1 MDSLFLAA
9 EQAFASA
16 PAVVAPSMPIL
27 YFGDLDKYRQS
38 PLRVVTAA
46 LNPSRVEFPAVTP
59 FQRFPH
65 AANWMSADSPR
76 TRREMVQTA
85 LNRYFV
91 TSPYRSWFD
100 SLEHVLAGF
109 GTSFYG
115 HRANTALH
123 TDLLS
128 PVATD
133 PTWRGLTSREQEA
146 LAIPGVKIWHGL
158 IAELRPHIVLLSVA
172 AEHLDRLSF
181 RSLSPWFTSIA
192 VPAKPQ
198 FPIKT
203 ALAET
208 APGMFT
214 DFIFARAAQKP
225 FGFFSD
231 VEKRS
236 IGPGLRGSLCNW

>member
-1 MDSLFLAA
+1 
-9 EQAFASA
+9 
-16 PAVVAPSMPIL
+16 MPIL

-38 PLRVVTAA
+38 PLRIVTAA
-46 LNPSRVEFPAVTP
+46 LNPSRVEFPATSP
-59 FQRFPH
+59 FRRFPH
-65 AANWMSADSPR
+65 AANWMRADSPR
-76 TRREMVQTA
+76 ARREAVQTA

-91 TSPYRSWFD
+91 TSPYRAWFD

-109 GTSFYG
+109 GSGFYG

-133 PTWRGLTSREQEA
+133 PTWRGLTRRDQEA
-146 LAIPGVKIWHGL
+146 LAAPGVRLWHSL

-172 AEHLDRLSF
+172 AEHLDRLLF
-181 RSLSPWFTSIA
+181 RNLSPWSVRVV

-198 FPIKT
+198 FPIRT
-203 ALAET
+203 AIAET
-208 APGMFT
+208 APNTFT

-225 FGFFSD
+225 FGFFAD

-236 IGPGLRGSLCNW
+236 IGPGLRGSLRNW